1 MRPCFTALSE
11 YHAGCCCKS
20 GTSNNVR
27 SSVKPQGERTRT
39 SGSAACSSSQPSQG
53 ECNPTSP
60 KTFTPPAYTTSSG
73 VQLPAAIKGS
83 SHSSTVTHELV
94 VYAGGVNVFGEVG
107 LHSP

>member
-1 MRPCFTALSE
+1 MRPCFTALNE

-53 ECNPTSP
+53 QCNPTSP
-60 KTFTPPAYTTSSG
+60 KTFTPPAYITSSV
-73 VQLPAAIKGS
+73 VQFPAATNGPRHPSPVPHHFIPS
-83 SHSSTVTHELV
+83 SPVPS
-94 VYAGGVNVFGEVG
+94 
-107 LHSP
+107 

>member
-1 MRPCFTALSE
+1 MRHCFTELNE
-11 YHAGCCCKS
+11 YEVGCCCKR

-39 SGSAACSSSQPSQG
+39 WGSDACSSSQTSQG

-83 SHSSTVTHELV
+83 SHSSTVTHGFIPRV
-94 VYAGGVNVFGEVG
+94 AVASCRRV
-107 LHSP
+107 SRC